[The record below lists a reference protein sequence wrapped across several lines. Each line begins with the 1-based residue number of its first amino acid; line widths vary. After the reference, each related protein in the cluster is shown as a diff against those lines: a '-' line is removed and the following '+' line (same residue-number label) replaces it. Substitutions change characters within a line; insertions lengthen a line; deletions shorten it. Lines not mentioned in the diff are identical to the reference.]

1 MVAKIDFTKTTGEK
15 KKKTTGEI
23 SGTLGNI
30 LEPEGTIEVKYIE
43 ASSSGKILV
52 G

>member
-1 MVAKIDFTKTTGEK
+1 MKTTS
-15 KKKTTGEI
+15 EI
-23 SGTLGNI
+23 SGTPGNI
-30 LEPEGTIEVKYIE
+30 LELEGAIEVKYIE